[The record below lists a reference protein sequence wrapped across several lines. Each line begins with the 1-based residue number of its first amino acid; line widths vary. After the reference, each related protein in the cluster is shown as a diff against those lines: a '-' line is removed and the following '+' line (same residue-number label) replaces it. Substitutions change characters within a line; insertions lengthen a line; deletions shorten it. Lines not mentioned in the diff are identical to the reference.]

1 MFKVVITEKG
11 GAQRTLDFDKNEV
24 TIGRVQG
31 NDIILPKGNV
41 SKRHSR
47 IVLKDNRFIVVDL
60 KSTNGT
66 YVNGRKITSPLVV
79 KAGDKIYI
87 GDFILTLDENAA
99 LAGGASPA
107 MSPSPMAA
115 APMAG
120 PPPMGPPP
128 LAGPASVSMSP
139 SALGTSPMGP
149 PPMSGAIGMG
159 PPPMGPPP
167 MASVPV
173 GPSSMGPPPLAGS
186 SLGGGP
192 ALGGPALGG
201 PALGGPVLGGPA
213 LGGPALGG
221 PALGG
226 PALGGPALGGPALGG
241 PALGGPALGG
251 PALNGPALGG
261 GPALGAAPR
270 VTAPPGRAPGPP
282 PPLPARPTPSE
293 PPPPL
298 PPGADRFAIDE
309 DPADETMAPSPRVIA
324 RSSEPRAAELPPAIS
339 GKPEPV
345 RVPEPARAA
354 EPAPAR
360 ETAPPR
366 EPRPE
371 TAKLEP
377 PRLLS
382 SAEPAR
388 SVSPAS
394 SVAGPPGPALVEVAS
409 PDPAA
414 LGPLAPLLEE
424 PGVLEIVVEGSRGIL
439 LDRGTGLVSAPGRF
453 ATPIAAVRAAAQL
466 FAQAGIAFTGAAI
479 QEASL
484 PDGSHVCVVLP
495 PVAIG
500 GPLVEIRRVG
510 RPAIA
515 GETLVAQGLLSNDML
530 TTLRAA
536 MAVRR
541 NIVVV
546 GPDDAGVATLLSALV
561 AGEAGERLIAIESSP
576 ELTLGGSNFVRF
588 TAGASPF
595 GPLIAHASRLRGDRV
610 VIDGVR
616 GAEARDALVSLASR
630 GVATLLG
637 VRAVSHS
644 AVLEHLEALASLAGG
659 KDGVAALIG
668 ASVHVVVRMSRG
680 ADGTR
685 RVDSIAELGTEGLVE
700 LFELGE
706 NGFASTGYRPSFMQG

>member
-1 MFKVVITEKG
+1 
-11 GAQRTLDFDKNEV
+11 
-24 TIGRVQG
+24 
-31 NDIILPKGNV
+31 
-41 SKRHSR
+41 
-47 IVLKDNRFIVVDL
+47 
-60 KSTNGT
+60 
-66 YVNGRKITSPLVV
+66 
-79 KAGDKIYI
+79 
-87 GDFILTLDENAA
+87 
-99 LAGGASPA
+99 
-107 MSPSPMAA
+107 
-115 APMAG
+115 
-120 PPPMGPPP
+120 
-128 LAGPASVSMSP
+128 
-139 SALGTSPMGP
+139 
-149 PPMSGAIGMG
+149 
-159 PPPMGPPP
+159 
-167 MASVPV
+167 
-173 GPSSMGPPPLAGS
+173 
-186 SLGGGP
+186 
-192 ALGGPALGG
+192 
-201 PALGGPVLGGPA
+201 
-213 LGGPALGG
+213 
-221 PALGG
+221 
-226 PALGGPALGGPALGG
+226 
-241 PALGGPALGG
+241 
-251 PALNGPALGG
+251 
-261 GPALGAAPR
+261 
-270 VTAPPGRAPGPP
+270 
-282 PPLPARPTPSE
+282 
-293 PPPPL
+293 
-298 PPGADRFAIDE
+298 
-309 DPADETMAPSPRVIA
+309 MAPSPRVIA

-453 ATPIAAVRAAAQL
+453 ATPTAAVRAAAQL

>member
-1 MFKVVITEKG
+1 
-11 GAQRTLDFDKNEV
+11 
-24 TIGRVQG
+24 
-31 NDIILPKGNV
+31 
-41 SKRHSR
+41 
-47 IVLKDNRFIVVDL
+47 
-60 KSTNGT
+60 
-66 YVNGRKITSPLVV
+66 
-79 KAGDKIYI
+79 
-87 GDFILTLDENAA
+87 
-99 LAGGASPA
+99 
-107 MSPSPMAA
+107 
-115 APMAG
+115 
-120 PPPMGPPP
+120 
-128 LAGPASVSMSP
+128 
-139 SALGTSPMGP
+139 
-149 PPMSGAIGMG
+149 
-159 PPPMGPPP
+159 
-167 MASVPV
+167 
-173 GPSSMGPPPLAGS
+173 
-186 SLGGGP
+186 
-192 ALGGPALGG
+192 
-201 PALGGPVLGGPA
+201 
-213 LGGPALGG
+213 
-221 PALGG
+221 
-226 PALGGPALGGPALGG
+226 
-241 PALGGPALGG
+241 
-251 PALNGPALGG
+251 
-261 GPALGAAPR
+261 
-270 VTAPPGRAPGPP
+270 
-282 PPLPARPTPSE
+282 
-293 PPPPL
+293 
-298 PPGADRFAIDE
+298 
-309 DPADETMAPSPRVIA
+309 
-324 RSSEPRAAELPPAIS
+324 
-339 GKPEPV
+339 
-345 RVPEPARAA
+345 
-354 EPAPAR
+354 
-360 ETAPPR
+360 
-366 EPRPE
+366 
-371 TAKLEP
+371 
-377 PRLLS
+377 
-382 SAEPAR
+382 
-388 SVSPAS
+388 
-394 SVAGPPGPALVEVAS
+394 
-409 PDPAA
+409 
-414 LGPLAPLLEE
+414 
-424 PGVLEIVVEGSRGIL
+424 L

-453 ATPIAAVRAAAQL
+453 AIPIAAVRAAAQL